1 MGTDDS
7 WVTMSNEK
15 ENCTNLY
22 PLRNKVNTDQSNEK
36 VMSDRENFL
45 ELQHSDDRPTMSG
58 IRPTLEEG
66 EGGMVREI
74 SQASS
79 PVMPTT
85 FPMTDMV
92 NLISVALKLQSDAQ
106 AEQMRKERSAL
117 AEERNA
123 LAEERSALAEERK
136 RERAEDRI
144 REERREKLRNKLT
157 YQTKIEKLPKVHDN
171 DELDVFLDNQ
181 ENSLRC
187 MKIPEEYWTD
197 ALLLSMAG
205 KYTEYATSLLV
216 GDDTTYWDTKRRL
229 LTAAGYTTAEAGNQ
243 LWKLTHRDV
252 KDLTAA

>member
-1 MGTDDS
+1 
-7 WVTMSNEK
+7 
-15 ENCTNLY
+15 
-22 PLRNKVNTDQSNEK
+22 
-36 VMSDRENFL
+36 
-45 ELQHSDDRPTMSG
+45 
-58 IRPTLEEG
+58 
-66 EGGMVREI
+66 
-74 SQASS
+74 
-79 PVMPTT
+79 MPTT

-117 AEERNA
+117 AEER
-123 LAEERSALAEERK
+123 K
-136 RERAEDRI
+136 REWAEDRI

-157 YQTKIEKLPKVHDN
+157 YQTKIEKLPKVRDN

-181 ENSLRC
+181 ENSLQR
-187 MKIPEEYWTD
+187 MEIPEEYWTD

-229 LTAAGYTTAEAGNQ
+229 LTAAGYTKAEAGNQ

>member
-7 WVTMSNEK
+7 WFAMSNEK
-15 ENCTNLY
+15 ENRTNCY

-45 ELQHSDDRPTMSG
+45 ELQHGDDRPTMSG
-58 IRPTLEEG
+58 IGPTLEEG

-92 NLISVALKLQSDAQ
+92 NLISVALKLQSNAQ

-117 AEERNA
+117 AEER
-123 LAEERSALAEERK
+123 K
-136 RERAEDRI
+136 REWAEDRI
-144 REERREKLRNKLT
+144 REERREKLRNKLI
-157 YQTKIEKLPKVHDN
+157 YQIKIEKLPKVRDR

-181 ENSLRC
+181 ENSLRR
-187 MKIPEEYWTD
+187 MEIPEEY
-197 ALLLSMAG
+197 
-205 KYTEYATSLLV
+205 
-216 GDDTTYWDTKRRL
+216 
-229 LTAAGYTTAEAGNQ
+229 
-243 LWKLTHRDV
+243 
-252 KDLTAA
+252 

>member
-1 MGTDDS
+1 
-7 WVTMSNEK
+7 
-15 ENCTNLY
+15 
-22 PLRNKVNTDQSNEK
+22 
-36 VMSDRENFL
+36 MSDQENFL
-45 ELQHSDDRPTMSG
+45 EWQHGDDRPTISG
-58 IRPTLEEG
+58 IGPTLEEG

-79 PVMPTT
+79 PVTPTT

-117 AEERNA
+117 AEER
-123 LAEERSALAEERK
+123 K

-144 REERREKLRNKLT
+144 REERREKIRNKVT
-157 YQTKIEKLPKVHDN
+157 YQTKIEKLPKVQDS

-181 ENSLRC
+181 ENSLRR
-187 MKIPEEYWTD
+187 MEIPEEYGTD

-205 KYTEYATSLLV
+205 KYTEYATGLLV

-229 LTAAGYTTAEAGNQ
+229 LTAAGYTQAEAGNQ
-243 LWKLTHRDV
+243 L
-252 KDLTAA
+252 